1 MKIKTPLF
9 DIKIDIIFL
18 IVMFIFFLY
27 SKVRVFLSSFFICYL
42 FIIFHEAAHM
52 FVATLCGK
60 EIETFNIGV
69 FGVNINF
76 KREHYNLENEYT
88 FDKRGLVQNI
98 LIFIVGPISNLILAL
113 IFKDVKIIYDI
124 NMFLCI
130 LNLVPI
136 YPLDG
141 YNILKNLLL
150 FKVNYSKTLNI
161 INILNYILLFILFL
175 YSIFILIKLY
185 NPSLILF
192 LIYLIILKISYRKNN
207 NIAKY
212 YN

>member
-1 MKIKTPLF
+1 
-9 DIKIDIIFL
+9 
-18 IVMFIFFLY
+18 
-27 SKVRVFLSSFFICYL
+27 
-42 FIIFHEAAHM
+42 M

>member
-1 MKIKTPLF
+1 
-9 DIKIDIIFL
+9 
-18 IVMFIFFLY
+18 
-27 SKVRVFLSSFFICYL
+27 
-42 FIIFHEAAHM
+42 M

-76 KREHYNLENEYT
+76 KIKHYNIENKYE
-88 FDKRGLVQNI
+88 FNKRNLVQNI
-98 LIFIVGPISNLILAL
+98 LIFIIGPISNFILAL
-113 IFKDVKIIYDI
+113 IFKDIKIIYDI

-161 INILNYILLFILFL
+161 INIFNYILLFILFL
-175 YSIFILIKLY
+175 YSIVILIKIY